1 MAYSH
6 VNAGVGREAGGRTRL
21 SAEERRLL
29 ALLGLPTFGLALSI
43 TIVSTYLPVVLKDF
57 TDSTTVIGL
66 IIGGEGLFAL
76 FLPLYIGS
84 WSDNVDTRFGRR
96 LPFLVVAA
104 PVAAIALILMPL
116 APSLLAVAALA
127 LVFFVA
133 YFAFYPPY
141 RALYPD
147 LVPERMYG
155 RAQSSQAIF
164 RGLGL
169 GLALVAGGVLL
180 ALWQPLPFALA
191 ALVLLTVT
199 AVLAARV
206 KEPEGGQGCCLPHG
220 LRGTMRT
227 VRDLVSEHRDIRS
240 LLIANA
246 LWEFT
251 LAALKSFIVLF
262 LVVGLGQSLGVA
274 SLLIGVVA
282 AASVGAA
289 IIAGKLGDR
298 YGISRVMRVALWI
311 YGLGLLVPFFS
322 QSAWLVAPVIPFI
335 ALGGAVVMTLP
346 YGLLMG
352 MMPAESHGAATGLY
366 GFSRGLGVVLGP
378 LLTGLAIDLMG
389 PWLEGTQGYAAM
401 FLVASAATLLSIPF
415 LRTAIARDHA
425 PTRGLA
431 PEAAPISSSVRPEPH
446 GQG

>member
-1 MAYSH
+1 M
-6 VNAGVGREAGGRTRL
+6 AGGRTRL

-76 FLPLYIGS
+76 FLPLFIGS
-84 WSDNVDTRFGRR
+84 WSDSVDTRFGRR

-147 LVPERMYG
+147 LVPERMHG

-180 ALWQPLPFALA
+180 ALWQPLPFVLA

-199 AVLAARV
+199 AVLVARV
-206 KEPEGGQGCCLPHG
+206 KEPEGGRGDCLPHG
-220 LRGTMRT
+220 LRETMQT
-227 VRDLVSEHRDIRS
+227 VRDLVCEHRDIRS
-240 LLIANA
+240 LLMANA

-282 AASVGAA
+282 AASVVAA
-289 IIAGKLGDR
+289 IVAGKLGDR
-298 YGISRVMRVALWI
+298 HGIARVMRVALWI

-322 QSAWLVAPVIPFI
+322 QSPWLVAPVIPFDRPGRRNRHDPALRPAHGHHAQRKPWGCHRPADAEFQISTRRATTSRWTAVTKTI
-335 ALGGAVVMTLP
+335 AVNAHAMMSASPGSRQNAV
-346 YGLLMG
+346 
-352 MMPAESHGAATGLY
+352 
-366 GFSRGLGVVLGP
+366 
-378 LLTGLAIDLMG
+378 
-389 PWLEGTQGYAAM
+389 
-401 FLVASAATLLSIPF
+401 
-415 LRTAIARDHA
+415 
-425 PTRGLA
+425 
-431 PEAAPISSSVRPEPH
+431 
-446 GQG
+446 

>member
-1 MAYSH
+1 MASSR
-6 VNAGVGREAGGRTRL
+6 VDAGVDPQAGSRTRL
-21 SAEERRLL
+21 SAQERRLL
-29 ALLGLPTFGLALSI
+29 ALLGLPTFGLALAI

-76 FLPLYIGS
+76 FLPLLIGS
-84 WSDNVDTRFGRR
+84 WSDGVETRFGRR

-133 YFAFYPPY
+133 YFAYYPPY
-141 RALYPD
+141 RTLYPD
-147 LVPERMYG
+147 LVPERMHG

-180 ALWQPLPFALA
+180 ALWQPLPFVLA
-191 ALVLLTVT
+191 AVVLLAVT
-199 AVLAARV
+199 AVLVARV
-206 KEPEGGQGCCLPHG
+206 REPEAGEGRCLPHG
-220 LRGTMRT
+220 VRGTIQT

-282 AASVGAA
+282 AASVVAA
-289 IIAGKLGDR
+289 IVAGKLGDR
-298 YGISRVMRVALWI
+298 HGLARVMRIALWV
-311 YGLGLLVPFFS
+311 YGLGLLVPFFT
-322 QSAWLVAPVIPFI
+322 QSAWLVAPVIPLI
-335 ALGGAVVMTLP
+335 ALGGAIVMTLP

-352 MMPAESHGAATGLY
+352 MMPTESHGAATGLY

-389 PWLEGTQGYAAM
+389 PWLEATQGYAAM
-401 FLVASAATLLSIPF
+401 FLVASTATLLSIPF
-415 LRTAIARDHA
+415 LRTAIVD
-425 PTRGLA
+425 P
-431 PEAAPISSSVRPEPH
+431 P
-446 GQG
+446 

>member
-1 MAYSH
+1 MASSR
-6 VNAGVGREAGGRTRL
+6 VDAGVDPQAGSRTRL
-21 SAEERRLL
+21 SAQERRLL
-29 ALLGLPTFGLALSI
+29 ALLGLPTFGLALAI

-76 FLPLYIGS
+76 FLPLLIGS
-84 WSDNVDTRFGRR
+84 WSDGVDTRFGRR

-133 YFAFYPPY
+133 YFAYYPPY
-141 RALYPD
+141 RTLYPD
-147 LVPERMYG
+147 LVPERMHG

-180 ALWQPLPFALA
+180 ALWQPLPFVLA
-191 ALVLLTVT
+191 AVVLLAVT
-199 AVLAARV
+199 AVLVARV
-206 KEPEGGQGCCLPHG
+206 REPEAGEGRCLPHG
-220 LRGTMRT
+220 VRGTIQT

-282 AASVGAA
+282 AASVVAA
-289 IIAGKLGDR
+289 IVAGKLGDR
-298 YGISRVMRVALWI
+298 HGLARVMRIALWV
-311 YGLGLLVPFFS
+311 YGLGLLVPFFT
-322 QSAWLVAPVIPFI
+322 QSAWLVAPVIPLI
-335 ALGGAVVMTLP
+335 ALGGAIVMTLP

-352 MMPAESHGAATGLY
+352 MMPTESHGAATGLY

-389 PWLEGTQGYAAM
+389 PWLEATQGYAAM

-415 LRTAIARDHA
+415 LRTAIVD
-425 PTRGLA
+425 P
-431 PEAAPISSSVRPEPH
+431 P
-446 GQG
+446 